1 MGIPLISN
9 IEQANNGEFWLVDS
23 NSIYGGLYHVDTIAQ
38 RDSLPTQRLKVGML
52 CYVLN
57 TDMYYRYNSNNT
69 WSEFS
74 AGGVSESEII
84 DEEEKQSMKNIF
96 NIDEI

>member
-23 NSIYGGLYHVDTIAQ
+23 NAIYGGLYHVNVPAE

-52 CYVLN
+52 CYVLEED
-57 TDMYYRYNSNNT
+57 TYYKYTEDGS
-69 WSEFS
+69 WILFS
-74 AGGVSESEII
+74 TGAGMNYEVIDQEEI
-84 DEEEKQSMKNIF
+84 DEMKNIF
-96 NIDEI
+96 NNDTV

>member
-23 NSIYGGLYHVDTIAQ
+23 NAIYGGLYHVNVAAE

-52 CYVLN
+52 CYVLEED
-57 TDMYYRYNSNNT
+57 TYYKYTENGT
-69 WSEFS
+69 WDEFVIGIS
-74 AGGVSESEII
+74 SVEVIDQEEI
-84 DEEEKQSMKNIF
+84 DELKNIF
-96 NIDEI
+96 NNDTV